1 MEQIK
6 ITKLTG
12 ADIRRSGVQ
21 VRVAADI
28 NRQLMDLSEETGLT
42 KTLITDLLLRKALKY
57 VVVTEQEI

>member
-1 MEQIK
+1 MEEIK

-57 VVVTEQEI
+57 VVVQEQEI

>member
-1 MEQIK
+1 MDEIK
-6 ITKLTG
+6 ITKLAG

-57 VVVTEQEI
+57 VVVQEQEI

>member
-1 MEQIK
+1 MEEIK